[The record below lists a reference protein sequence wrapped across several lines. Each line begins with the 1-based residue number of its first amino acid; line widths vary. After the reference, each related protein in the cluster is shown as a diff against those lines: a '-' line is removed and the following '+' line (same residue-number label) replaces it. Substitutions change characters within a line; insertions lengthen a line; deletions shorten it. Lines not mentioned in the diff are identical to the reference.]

1 MMDVHPGPP
10 STINAHSPV
19 GSIAYSLIEG
29 KKEAIAE
36 QLRLGEELRKRVD
49 KADSVEASDSDDSAA
64 PRGDSD
70 DSDLEEGDE
79 EGSARD
85 QRKSQRLRSFANDVI
100 NGENL
105 LDKSDSSWRED
116 SLRAAQNE

>member
-1 MMDVHPGPP
+1 MRSV
-10 STINAHSPV
+10 
-19 GSIAYSLIEG
+19 AYSSIEG

-79 EGSARD
+79 EGTVRD
-85 QRKSQRLRSFANDVI
+85 QRKSQRLRSLANDII
-100 NGENL
+100 NGEIL
-105 LDKSDSSWRED
+105 LDRSHSSWRE
-116 SLRAAQNE
+116 SFLQAAQNV